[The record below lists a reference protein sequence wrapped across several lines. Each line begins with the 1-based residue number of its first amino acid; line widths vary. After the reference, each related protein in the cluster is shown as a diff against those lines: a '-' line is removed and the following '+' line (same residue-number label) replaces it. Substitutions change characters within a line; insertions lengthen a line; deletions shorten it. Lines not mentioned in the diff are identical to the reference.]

1 MTDKEQLVEFGNY
14 LFSEERAK
22 LLKEGGNMAL
32 NKEIVSDADLE
43 NFLAKYPELKKF
55 KEKDKADKELNPSE
69 QIEKLI
75 NNYKS
80 VENPA
85 ENILVTIQYLEG
97 AKKEIERP
105 ILEIEVIAKQVVV
118 SDLIKG
124 DTFNLD
130 EMTEEEIIGFCELN
144 NIPLTA
150 TEKEA
155 MLDEVEKF
163 LLKDETPE

>member
-69 QIEKLI
+69 QLEKLI

-80 VENPA
+80 EENPA

-97 AKKEIERP
+97 AKREIERP
-105 ILEIEVIAKQVVV
+105 ILEIEVV
-118 SDLIKG
+118 
-124 DTFNLD
+124 
-130 EMTEEEIIGFCELN
+130 EE
-144 NIPLTA
+144 
-150 TEKEA
+150 
-155 MLDEVEKF
+155 
-163 LLKDETPE
+163 KDETPE

>member
-1 MTDKEQLVEFGNY
+1 M
-14 LFSEERAK
+14 
-22 LLKEGGNMAL
+22 
-32 NKEIVSDADLE
+32 LE
-43 NFLAKYPELKKF
+43 NENAEVNETSKGEDVF
-55 KEKDKADKELNPSE
+55 NPSE
-69 QIEKLI
+69 QLEKLL
-75 NNYKS
+75 NHYKA

-105 ILEIEVIAKQVVV
+105 ILEIEVIAKQIVVT
-118 SDLIKG
+118 DLIKG

-163 LLKDETPE
+163 LQKDETPE

>member
-1 MTDKEQLVEFGNY
+1 M
-14 LFSEERAK
+14 
-22 LLKEGGNMAL
+22 
-32 NKEIVSDADLE
+32 LE
-43 NFLAKYPELKKF
+43 NENAEVNETSKGEEVF
-55 KEKDKADKELNPSE
+55 NPSE
-69 QIEKLI
+69 QLEKLI
-75 NNYKS
+75 NHYKS

-105 ILEIEVIAKQVVV
+105 ILEIEVVAKQVVV
-118 SDLIKG
+118 TNLIEGNSFKI
-124 DTFNLD
+124 D
-130 EMTEEEIIGFCELN
+130 EMTVEEIIEFCKLN

-163 LLKDETPE
+163 LEKDETPE